1 LNLGGGNTSR
11 VFTPRAVS
19 PIAQTGGGNPA
30 SLNQICREAFLLGN
44 NQLKKRIDPAK
55 VRGALAISE

>member
-1 LNLGGGNTSR
+1 LNIGGGTTSR